1 MVVTV
6 NLQPTLELT
15 DAQFEQ
21 ICHNNCNLKFERSAR
36 GSLVIMALTDGETG
50 ERNAE
55 LNGQLWMW
63 NRQARLGHLYD
74 SSTGFRLPN
83 GAIRS
88 PNAAWVSQ
96 SRWTALTLD
105 QRKKWVPLCPDF
117 IVELKSPSDEVE
129 DLRLKMQE
137 YVENGLLLGWLIN
150 PETQRVEVYRGTMS
164 IDILNSP
171 TELSADEIMPG
182 FVLNLAGIL
191 ELRKQV

>member
-1 MVVTV
+1 M
-6 NLQPTLELT
+6 
-15 DAQFEQ
+15 
-21 ICHNNCNLKFERSAR
+21 
-36 GSLVIMALTDGETG
+36 
-50 ERNAE
+50 
-55 LNGQLWMW
+55 
-63 NRQARLGHLYD
+63 
-74 SSTGFRLPN
+74 
-83 GAIRS
+83 
-88 PNAAWVSQ
+88 SQ